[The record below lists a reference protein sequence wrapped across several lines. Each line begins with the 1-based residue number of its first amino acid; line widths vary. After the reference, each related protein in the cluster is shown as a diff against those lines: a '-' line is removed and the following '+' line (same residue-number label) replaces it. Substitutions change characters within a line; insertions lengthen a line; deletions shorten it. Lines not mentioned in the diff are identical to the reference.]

1 MEEVSHSNHLERGQT
16 TRELKKKKE
25 ATKTTKNIVF
35 KIRRSGKI
43 AEEIKKIK
51 ERKNPHQSEQLKK
64 DHS

>member
-16 TRELKKKKE
+16 TRELKKKIRSHE
-25 ATKTTKNIVF
+25 NHKNIVF